1 MKIGILGGS
10 FNPAHEG
17 HIKISLEAID
27 LLGLDK
33 IYWLITKQNPLK
45 SNNEYLPFNLRIESA
60 NKIIKTNN
68 IEVIDTENYTNSN
81 YIIDNLRYLKSK
93 NNKDN
98 FIFLMGADSFISL
111 YKWKDYENIIEEFP
125 IAVFNRNGLE
135 DKVINGFIGK
145 KYEKYRLN
153 FDSRRLWYKKNQN
166 WIFIKNFDENISS
179 TEIRLKK

>member
-45 SNNEYLPFNLRIESA
+45 SNNEYLLFNLRIESA

-68 IEVIDTENYTNSN
+68 IEVIDTESYTNSN
-81 YIIDNLRYLKSK
+81 YIIDNLRYLKNYSTVT
-93 NNKDN
+93 D
-98 FIFLMGADSFISL
+98 FARFLG
-111 YKWKDYENIIEEFP
+111 
-125 IAVFNRNGLE
+125 
-135 DKVINGFIGK
+135 
-145 KYEKYRLN
+145 
-153 FDSRRLWYKKNQN
+153 
-166 WIFIKNFDENISS
+166 
-179 TEIRLKK
+179 

>member
-1 MKIGILGGS
+1 MEPDEKIQAHLVSVWRESKKFFSIGGR
-10 FNPAHEG
+10 EG
-17 HIKISLEAID
+17 MLVLTDKHLTFVHKTESKINWW
-27 LLGLDK
+27 K
-33 IYWLITKQNPLK
+33 NITQRQVL
-45 SNNEYLPFNLRIESA
+45 NL
-60 NKIIKTNN
+60 
-68 IEVIDTENYTNSN
+68 
-81 YIIDNLRYLKSK
+81 LKSK

-111 YKWKDYENIIEEFP
+111 DKWKDYENIIEEFP

-135 DKVINGFIGK
+135 DKVVNGFIGK

-166 WIFIKNFDENISS
+166 WIFIKNFDENVSS

>member
-45 SNNEYLPFNLRIESA
+45 SNNEYLLFNLRIESA

-68 IEVIDTENYTNSN
+68 IEVIDTESYTNSN

-111 YKWKDYENIIEEFP
+111 DKWKDYENIIEEFP
-125 IAVFNRNGLE
+125 IAVFNRN
-135 DKVINGFIGK
+135 
-145 KYEKYRLN
+145 EKLYN
-153 FDSRRLWYKKNQN
+153 PHTSIVAEKFKNNQVKLSDAKLIFTKSPA
-166 WIFIKNFDENISS
+166 WIFIRDFNVSESS
-179 TEIRLKK
+179 TAIRNNK